1 MTSEGQTEQLARVL
15 KILLRF
21 SKIQNQVVEKKLG
34 FSGGYMSRLL
44 SGKIDIKI
52 SHVLDLAAIL
62 DMQPHE
68 LFAIAFPQAGSG
80 PSRGLQ
86 HIQKVLPHVV
96 PASLAPPA
104 PVQPPRLDLGEL
116 HHKLEEGFN
125 EVLRRVFA
133 EMEHEQA

>member
-15 KILLRF
+15 KILLR
-21 SKIQNQVVEKKLG
+21 SAKIQNQEIEKKLG

-62 DMQPHE
+62 DLWPHE
-68 LFAIAFPQAGSG
+68 LFAIVLPPARSG

-96 PASLAPPA
+96 PAWLVPPDPA
-104 PVQPPRLDLGEL
+104 QPPQVDLGEL
-116 HHKLEEGFN
+116 HHKLEAGFN

-133 EMEHEQA
+133 ELEHEQA